1 MTCLEWDSSIPFG
14 LQGPCEYVLVRHT
27 NEEDGGLTFFQVT
40 AENVQC
46 GYGGV
51 TCTKT
56 IRAEVN
62 GSVVELTL
70 GRPPLVDGVELA
82 VGPTSV
88 FDHVFVGGRIVSTQL
103 FVVVFFHGVGLEIV
117 WDKGQSGHAVEVS
130 NK

>member
-1 MTCLEWDSSIPFG
+1 MAKLGHIHAM
-14 LQGPCEYVLVRHT
+14 QGPCEYVLVRHT
-27 NEEDGGLTFFQVT
+27 DEQGTGRPLFQVT

-56 IRAEVN
+56 IWAEVN
-62 GSVVELTL
+62 GSTVELTL

-103 FVVVFFHGVGLEIV
+103 FVVVFFYGVGLEIA
-117 WDKGQSGHAVEVS
+117 WDKGQGSFAIIRLL
-130 NK
+130 